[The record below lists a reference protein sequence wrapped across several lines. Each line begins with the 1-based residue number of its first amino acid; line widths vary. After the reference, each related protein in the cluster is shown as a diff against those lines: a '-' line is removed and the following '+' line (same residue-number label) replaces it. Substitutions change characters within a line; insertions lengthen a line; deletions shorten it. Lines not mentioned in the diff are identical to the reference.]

1 MRIVAGTYRS
11 RVIQAVEGNSTRPT
25 QAKIKEAI
33 FSRIG
38 PYFDGGT
45 MLDLFA
51 GSGNMGFEAISRG
64 IDSVVF
70 CDCGYK
76 AIQTISA
83 NAAALQV
90 KEQCRIIKSDYEV
103 LLKQLIKAQES
114 FDFIYID
121 PPYRKQ
127 LIHEILTLIDAHNL
141 LKENGNVVCESLKED
156 SFAESY
162 GNLYQVKS
170 VNYGITKIT
179 YYKR

>member
-38 PYFDGGT
+38 PYFDGGV

-70 CDCGYK
+70 CDSGYK
-76 AIQTISA
+76 AI
-83 NAAALQV
+83 
-90 KEQCRIIKSDYEV
+90 
-103 LLKQLIKAQES
+103 
-114 FDFIYID
+114 
-121 PPYRKQ
+121 
-127 LIHEILTLIDAHNL
+127 
-141 LKENGNVVCESLKED
+141 
-156 SFAESY
+156 
-162 GNLYQVKS
+162 
-170 VNYGITKIT
+170 
-179 YYKR
+179 